1 MEISYKNTI
10 LVNYSS
16 LDTVKAGKF
25 YPTLIKNNKSYIFD
39 KVGKKIFLNSKKIK
53 WKEIDNVVMI
63 VKINSSLLNSV
74 LKNKVYRVFNDEIN
88 DERYIFDENNEKILF
103 DKMIFNYELI

>member
-1 MEISYKNTI
+1 
-10 LVNYSS
+10 
-16 LDTVKAGKF
+16 
-25 YPTLIKNNKSYIFD
+25 
-39 KVGKKIFLNSKKIK
+39 
-53 WKEIDNVVMI
+53 MI
-63 VKINSSLLNSV
+63 VKINSSLLDSV